1 MNSTASAVAVETLG
15 EEIGDFGI
23 NDIEKFKEKNDEFA
37 NEVKKLRLALAALA
51 SNKLIG
57 FITFLTQAVNL
68 FNRGGGVGQGGG
80 MLGRAAG
87 FAVAQGEMADE
98 GALEALERRLQNL
111 ISLCQINDKLSL
123 LNVPEKLD
131 KQK

>member
-1 MNSTASAVAVETLG
+1 M
-15 EEIGDFGI
+15 
-23 NDIEKFKEKNDEFA
+23 
-37 NEVKKLRLALAALA
+37 RALA

-98 GALEALERRLQNL
+98 GALGGTGAPPAKPDKPLPGKR
-111 ISLCQINDKLSL
+111 QIEKFL
-123 LNVPEKLD
+123 LN
-131 KQK
+131 